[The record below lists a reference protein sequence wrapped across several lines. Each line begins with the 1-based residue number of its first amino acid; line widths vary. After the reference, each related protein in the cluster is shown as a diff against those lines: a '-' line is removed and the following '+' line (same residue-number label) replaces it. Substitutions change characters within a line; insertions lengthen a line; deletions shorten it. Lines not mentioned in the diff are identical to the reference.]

1 LFEYVGLIDRINQ
14 NRFAGSGNTQ
24 FFGQPY
30 ATNPARS
37 FPDNGLGLMLHA
49 EPTDWLFLHFTM
61 SDSDAVS
68 NHSPFTTLSGHWLY
82 AGGRPVLHLS
92 LASPAEGRTTAA
104 RTTFDHVAFD
114 CRGRAGY
121 EAVLA
126 ERDIAYEVA
135 RVPGT
140 AQVQVFFSDP
150 AGNGVELDFA
160 DDAA

>member
-1 LFEYVGLIDRINQ
+1 MPALGLNHYNLRAQRDLMEALRAFYVEVVGLEPGPRPP
-14 NRFAGSGNTQ
+14 FAS
-24 FFGQPY
+24 
-30 ATNPARS
+30 
-37 FPDNGLGLMLHA
+37 L
-49 EPTDWLFLHFTM
+49 
-61 SDSDAVS
+61 
-68 NHSPFTTLSGHWLY
+68 GHWLY

>member
-1 LFEYVGLIDRINQ
+1 MPALGLNHYHLRAQRDLMEALRAFYVEVVGLEPGPRPP
-14 NRFAGSGNTQ
+14 FAS
-24 FFGQPY
+24 
-30 ATNPARS
+30 
-37 FPDNGLGLMLHA
+37 L
-49 EPTDWLFLHFTM
+49 
-61 SDSDAVS
+61 
-68 NHSPFTTLSGHWLY
+68 GHWLY

-114 CRGRAGY
+114 CSGRAGY

-126 ERDIAYEVA
+126 GRDIAYEVA

-150 AGNGVELDFA
+150 AGNGVELDFV

>member
-1 LFEYVGLIDRINQ
+1 MPALGLNHYNLRAQRDLMEALRAFYVEVVGLEPGPRPP
-14 NRFAGSGNTQ
+14 FAS
-24 FFGQPY
+24 
-30 ATNPARS
+30 
-37 FPDNGLGLMLHA
+37 L
-49 EPTDWLFLHFTM
+49 
-61 SDSDAVS
+61 
-68 NHSPFTTLSGHWLY
+68 GHWLY

-114 CRGRAGY
+114 CAGRAGY
-121 EAVLA
+121 EALLDA
-126 ERDIAYEVA
+126 RDIAFEVA

-160 DDAA
+160 DEGA

>member
-1 LFEYVGLIDRINQ
+1 MPALGLNHYNLRAQRDLMEALRAFYVEVVGLEPGPRPP
-14 NRFAGSGNTQ
+14 FAS
-24 FFGQPY
+24 
-30 ATNPARS
+30 
-37 FPDNGLGLMLHA
+37 
-49 EPTDWLFLHFTM
+49 
-61 SDSDAVS
+61 V
-68 NHSPFTTLSGHWLY
+68 GHWLY

-114 CRGRAGY
+114 CSGRAGH